1 MDTKK
6 KLQCVLLI
14 DDDEVT
20 NFLNRRVIEYSKIA
34 EHVEVKLNGQEA
46 LDFLNNKGTT
56 DNSLLPCLILLDI
69 NMPVMD
75 GWEFMQAY
83 TQKALDQKKN
93 MNIVMLSTSTNPEDI
108 KRAAGLPFV
117 KAFKSKP
124 LTSEDLVE
132 IMNNYF

>member
-46 LDFLNNKGTT
+46 LDFLTDKQTT

-75 GWEFMQAY
+75 GWEFMQEY
-83 TQKALDQKKN
+83 TKEALDQKKN
-93 MNIVMLSTSTNPEDI
+93 MNIVMLSTSTNPDDI
-108 KRAAGLPFV
+108 KRAASLPFV

-124 LTSEDLVE
+124 LTSEVLEE
-132 IMNNYF
+132 ILTNYF

>member
-20 NFLNRRVIEYSKIA
+20 NFLNRKVIEYSKIT

-46 LDFLNNKGTT
+46 LDYLT
-56 DNSLLPCLILLDI
+56 DKENTELPCLILLDI

-75 GWEFMQAY
+75 GWEFMKAY
-83 TQKALDQKKN
+83 THVAKDLRKQ
-93 MNIVMLSTSTNPEDI
+93 MNIVMLSTSTNPDDI
-108 KRAAGLPFV
+108 KRAATLPNV

-124 LTSEDLVE
+124 LTSEMLNE
-132 IMNNYF
+132 ILNTYF